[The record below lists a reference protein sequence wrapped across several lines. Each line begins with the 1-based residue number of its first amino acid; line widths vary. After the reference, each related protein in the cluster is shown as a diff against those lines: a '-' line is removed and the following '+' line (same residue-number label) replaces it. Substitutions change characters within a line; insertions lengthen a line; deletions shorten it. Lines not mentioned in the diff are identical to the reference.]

1 MEVKRIH
8 FSYETIERYYAFI
21 SKAILPDKC
30 ESWAELPEYVR
41 GYRKYTIRIKICFL
55 YRYCSMNIN
64 GMQEKIY
71 ENINVISLTHLLWI
85 NFFTGNTDREAG
97 KYFREFDLHNAEL
110 SR

>member
-1 MEVKRIH
+1 MHLFPKQSCRTNVNLGQNCLNMYGVIV
-8 FSYETIERYYAFI
+8 ST
-21 SKAILPDKC
+21 S
-30 ESWAELPEYVR
+30 
-41 GYRKYTIRIKICFL
+41 IRIKICFL

-71 ENINVISLTHLLWI
+71 ENINVISFTPLLRI

-97 KYFREFDLHNAEL
+97 KYFREFDLHNTEL